1 MNLLLTVLFSQSSIN
16 QVLQAEDVV
25 NACFCEAYNM
35 NVDSKVTEM
44 LFMDKSNPFNH
55 PIVLSTIRTDIKT
68 ERQMSEIMHPV

>member
-1 MNLLLTVLFSQSSIN
+1 M
-16 QVLQAEDVV
+16 V

-55 PIVLSTIRTDIKT
+55 PIVLSTIRTHIKT